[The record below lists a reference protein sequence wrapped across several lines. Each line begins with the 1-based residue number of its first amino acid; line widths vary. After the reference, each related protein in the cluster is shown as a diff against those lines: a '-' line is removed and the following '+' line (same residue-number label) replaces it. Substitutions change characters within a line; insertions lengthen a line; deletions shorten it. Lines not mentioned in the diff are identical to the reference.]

1 MSLARDDPGRDGHA
15 RVITNGVHG
24 RTRQVNM
31 DVILDF
37 ERPVV
42 ELRRRIHQLR
52 ELQEENGVD
61 LTASISQLEVQASRL
76 QQNIFGQLSPWQR
89 MLLARHPARPF
100 MLDYVSGLFHE
111 WTELHGDRAGHDDA
125 AIVGG
130 LARFRPAHEVE
141 GVGDDLPDDGLDGQ
155 TVLVVGHMKGRNT
168 KENLYRNFGMARPDG
183 YRKALRLMHMA
194 ERFGIPI
201 LAFIDT
207 PGAYPGLD
215 AEARGQSEAI
225 ARNIQE
231 MSQLTVPVV
240 AVVTGE
246 GGSGGALALATADRV
261 LMLENS
267 VYSVISPEGCAAIL
281 WRDRA
286 EGPRA
291 AEALRITAAD
301 CLELGV
307 VDEVVPEKL
316 GGAHRYQTDTI
327 AAVGRTIRRHFSE
340 LRTLDTDALLQSRYD
355 RFRRMGA
362 MTEGA

>member
-1 MSLARDDPGRDGHA
+1 MATTFAAD
-15 RVITNGVHG
+15 VITMELSRRLVAQ
-24 RTRQVNM
+24 RQVGM
-31 DVILDF
+31 DVVLDF

-42 ELRRRIHQLR
+42 ELRRRIQQLR

-61 LTASISQLEVQASRL
+61 LSASISQLEVQASRL

-89 MLLARHPARPF
+89 ALLARHPARPYT
-100 MLDYVSGLFHE
+100 LDYVGGLFEE

-130 LARFRPAHEVE
+130 LARFATLPST
-141 GVGDDLPDDGLDGQ
+141 DDADDGLDGQ
-155 TVLVVGHMKGRNT
+155 PVLVVGHMKGRNT

-183 YRKALRLMHMA
+183 YRKALRLMHLA
-194 ERFGIPI
+194 ERFGLPI
-201 LAFIDT
+201 VALVDT

-231 MSQLTVPVV
+231 MSQLRVPVV
-240 AVVTGE
+240 AVITGE

-291 AEALRITAAD
+291 AQALRITAAD
-301 CLELGV
+301 CLDLGV
-307 VDEVVPEKL
+307 VDEVIPEKL
-316 GGAHRYQTDTI
+316 GGAHRYRADTI
-327 AAVGRTIRRHFSE
+327 LAVGRAVRRHLAE
-340 LRTLDTDALLQSRYD
+340 LRKLDEPSLLQARYE

-362 MTEGA
+362 MNEEQ

>member
-1 MSLARDDPGRDGHA
+1 
-15 RVITNGVHG
+15 
-24 RTRQVNM
+24 M
-31 DVILDF
+31 DVVLDF

-42 ELRRRIHQLR
+42 ELRRRIRQLR
-52 ELQEENGVD
+52 ELQLESGAD
-61 LTASISQLEVQASRL
+61 LSASISELEVQASRL
-76 QQNIFGQLSPWQR
+76 QQNIFGQLTPWQR
-89 MLLARHPARPF
+89 TMLARHPARPY
-100 MLDYVSGLFHE
+100 MLDYVAGLFDE

-130 LARFRPAHEVE
+130 LARLRPLGEKAE
-141 GVGDDLPDDGLDGQ
+141 GDAPDGLDAQ
-155 TVLVVGHMKGRNT
+155 PVLVIGHMKGRNT
-168 KENLYRNFGMARPDG
+168 KDNLYRNFGMARPEG
-183 YRKALRLMHMA
+183 YRKALRLMHVA
-194 ERFGIPI
+194 ERFRMPI
-201 LAFIDT
+201 VALIDT

-231 MSQLTVPVV
+231 MSQLTVPIV

-286 EGPRA
+286 EGERA
-291 AEALRITAAD
+291 AAALRVTAED
-301 CLELGV
+301 CLGFGV
-307 VDEVVPEKL
+307 IDEVIPEHL
-316 GGAHRYQTDTI
+316 GGAHRYQDDTVL
-327 AAVGRTIRRHFSE
+327 AVGLAIRRHLAE
-340 LRTLDTDALLQSRYD
+340 LRELDTEALLQSRYD

-362 MTEGA
+362 MTEDG